1 MTTEPSPAMR
11 FTVLIVTYNRADL
24 IERSLD
30 SIARQTLPPAEIIV
44 VDDASTDNTAEVVA
58 RWAGRNAIPVNYIVA
73 ERNGGEGVVRNIG
86 MKAAKTPLIAFLDSD
101 DEFRPDAMERLIA
114 PLLAD
119 SSLAVSFGDAF
130 VLPEPG
136 PGLPPRLVESR
147 LAADETS
154 PMPDAPAGSGWRR
167 LDDPQSTLLL
177 ISMIPTCSA
186 MFRRDAAEAA
196 GWFPEYRRAGDW
208 LFWLKLTGQGGFAC
222 QFFDAANVYRQG
234 DNLTSAG
241 TDALWAQQMLHVYLG
256 LRDGSIPLDLTSA
269 NRARLETAIAEKT
282 SHFRYWYSRK
292 GWPAYWR
299 ALGEAEARAT
309 GNRLTHLLRDPKS
322 AARALY
328 SSIRS

>member
-1 MTTEPSPAMR
+1 MR

-136 PGLPPRLVESR
+136 PGLPPRLVE
-147 LAADETS
+147 
-154 PMPDAPAGSGWRR
+154 RR

-269 NRARLETAIAEKT
+269 NRARLETAIVSLLVVAQGVARLLAGAGR
-282 SHFRYWYSRK
+282 SGGPRNRQ
-292 GWPAYWR
+292 PAD
-299 ALGEAEARAT
+299 A
-309 GNRLTHLLRDPKS
+309 S
-322 AARALY
+322 AARPQKRCPRALFQY
-328 SSIRS
+328 PVLNGQDAI

>member
-1 MTTEPSPAMR
+1 MQFS
-11 FTVLIVTYNRADL
+11 VLIVTYNRADL
-24 IERSLD
+24 IVRALD
-30 SIARQTLPPAEIIV
+30 SITDQTRPPAEIIV
-44 VDDASTDNTAEVVA
+44 VDDASTDNTAEVVSGWAA
-58 RWAGRNAIPVNYIVA
+58 RNTVPVNYIVA
-73 ERNGGEGVVRNIG
+73 EKNGGEGVVRNIG

-114 PLLAD
+114 PLIAD
-119 SSLAVSFGDAF
+119 PSLVVSFADAF

-147 LAADETS
+147 LRPEETM
-154 PMPDAPAGSGWRR
+154 PMPGAPEGSGWRR
-167 LDDPQSTLLL
+167 LVDPQSTLLL

-208 LFWLKLTGQGGFAC
+208 LFWLKLTDQGGFAL

-256 LRDGSIPLDLTSA
+256 IRDDSIALDLTPA
-269 NRARLETAIAEKT
+269 NRVRLEAAIAEKT
-282 SHFRYWYSRK
+282 GHYRYWYSRK
-292 GWPAYWR
+292 GWRDYWQ
-299 ALGEAEARAT
+299 ALGQAEARAT
-309 GNRLTHLLRDPKS
+309 GSRLTHLLRDPKS

-328 SSIRS
+328 SSLRP

>member
-1 MTTEPSPAMR
+1 MQ

-30 SIARQTLPPAEIIV
+30 SIARQTFLPAEIVV
-44 VDDASTDNTAEVVA
+44 VDDASTDNTGEVVQA
-58 RWAGRNAIPVNYIVA
+58 WATRNSVPVRYIAA
-73 ERNGGEGVVRNIG
+73 EKNGGEGVVRNIG
-86 MKAAKTPLIAFLDSD
+86 MKAVTTPLIAFLDSD

-114 PLLAD
+114 PLIAD

-147 LAADETS
+147 LRADETS
-154 PMPDAPAGSGWRR
+154 PMEGAPAGTGWRQ
-167 LDDPQSTLLL
+167 LNDPQSTLLL

-186 MFRRDAAEAA
+186 MFRRDAAEAV

-208 LFWLKLTGQGGFAC
+208 LFWLKLTDQGGFAV

-256 LRDGSIPLDLTSA
+256 LRDGSIPLRLTSA
-269 NRARLETAIAEKT
+269 NRARLETAIAEK
-282 SHFRYWYSRK
+282 SGHYRYWYSRK
-292 GWPAYWR
+292 GWRGYWQ
-299 ALGEAEARAT
+299 ALGETEARAS
-309 GNRLTHLLRDPKS
+309 GSRLTHLLRDPKS

-328 SSIRS
+328 SSFRS